1 MPTPAYS
8 QKKSSTQTIFTRFLF
23 IVALFVAWIGIIG
36 VRLVHLQVNQH
47 EWLREKA
54 LDQRRDELKSKML
67 RGSILDSS
75 GRALALSVKVRSLY
89 ADPREIEDV
98 PAFSQKVGSV
108 LKIKPQQLAAD
119 IQEAKKNNKRFV
131 WLARKL
137 DADKAQKL
145 NETLKDEKLKKF
157 DEPKFPG
164 LHWKEEQKRSYPY
177 GSLASQVIGFSDL
190 DDIGRAGIE
199 LSQEKILRGAT
210 VETWRDRDRLGRVYD
225 ESEETREPPKDIVL
239 TISNSIQYK
248 VEQALKEGVEAANAK
263 SGVAIVLDPKTGEVL
278 AMANYPTFDPN
289 KFNEA
294 APDNYSNK
302 AIQSLYAPGSVFKL
316 VTYSSAMEEKLITPD
331 GTVECGNGSIN
342 VAGHVF
348 RDSHCHKNI
357 SYTDA
362 FAVSSNIGA
371 IKTGMSLGKEKF
383 YDYARNFGFG
393 EPSGIELPAEVRGQ
407 FRSPKSW
414 NGDSLASMSIGYEMG
429 VTALQTAAAFATIA
443 NDGVKVKPHIIKEI
457 RSNDGKTISATVPEK
472 TQVVSPETARNVR
485 RMMRQVV
492 LAGTG
497 KRAQLNGYSSAGKTG
512 TAWKFDPKLKK
523 VSSSKYI
530 SSFIGIAP
538 LDNPSVVIAVV
549 LDEPKGGAR
558 DGGQV
563 SAPIFRNIA
572 EQILPEMNV
581 VPDGTLRQVVGQEVK
596 EAEEV
601 KDIFEEEAR
610 EEDVVAVADEE
621 KQAAA
626 AIKEKAA
633 AAAKAKKEERP
644 KIKDERPKS
653 EDGKQP
659 KPKSTAGGDKP
670 KTGDKNKSPAQER
683 KKNKT

>member
-1 MPTPAYS
+1 MPNPPLNK
-8 QKKSSTQTIFTRFLF
+8 KKSSAQTIFTRFLL
-23 IVALFVAWIGIIG
+23 IVALFVVWIGIIG

-47 EWLREKA
+47 EWLRERA

-67 RGSILDSS
+67 RGSILDNS

-98 PAFSQKVGSV
+98 PAFSQKVGIA

-119 IQEAKKNNKRFV
+119 IQEAKRNNKRFV

-137 DADKAQKL
+137 DEDKARKL
-145 NETLKDEKLKKF
+145 NETLKEEKIKKF
-157 DEPKFPG
+157 DEPKFQG

-177 GSLASQVIGFSDL
+177 GTLASQVIGFSDL

-199 LSQEKILRGAT
+199 LSQEKILRGTT
-210 VETWRDRDRLGRVYD
+210 VEMWRDRDRLGRVYD
-225 ESEETREPPKDIVL
+225 ESEETREPPKDVVL

-248 VEQALKEGVEAANAK
+248 VEQALKEGAEAANAK
-263 SGVAIVLDPKTGEVL
+263 SGMAIVLDPKTGEIL

-294 APDNYSNK
+294 SPDVYSNK
-302 AIQSLYAPGSVFKL
+302 TIQSLYAPGSVFKL
-316 VTYSSAMEEKLITPD
+316 VTYSSAMEEKLISLD
-331 GTVECGNGSIN
+331 GMIDCGNGSIN

-348 RDSHCHKNI
+348 RDSHCHKSI
-357 SYTDA
+357 SYTTA

-371 IKTGMSLGKEKF
+371 IKTAMSLGKDKF
-383 YDYARNFGFG
+383 YNYTRNFGFG
-393 EPSGIELPAEVRGQ
+393 EPTGIELPGEIRGQ
-407 FRSPKSW
+407 FRSPQTW

-429 VTALQTAAAFATIA
+429 VTALQTATAFATIA

-457 RSNDGKTISATVPEK
+457 RSNDGTTISTTVPEK

-485 RMMRQVV
+485 QMMRQVV
-492 LAGTG
+492 LSGTG

-538 LDNPSVVIAVV
+538 LDNPAVVIAVV

-563 SAPIFRNIA
+563 SAPIFRQIA
-572 EQILPEMNV
+572 EQILPEMSII
-581 VPDGTLRQVVGQEVK
+581 PDGTLRQVVGQEIK

-601 KDIFEEEAR
+601 TNIFEEEAK
-610 EEDVVAVADEE
+610 EEDVVDKTAEE
-621 KQAAA
+621 KAVSAV
-626 AIKEKAA
+626 KSKPESP
-633 AAAKAKKEERP
+633 AKPKKEERP
-644 KIKDERPKS
+644 KTE
-653 EDGKQP
+653 ENKQP
-659 KPKSTAGGDKP
+659 KPKATVVSEKPKSGDK
-670 KTGDKNKSPAQER
+670 KKSANEER